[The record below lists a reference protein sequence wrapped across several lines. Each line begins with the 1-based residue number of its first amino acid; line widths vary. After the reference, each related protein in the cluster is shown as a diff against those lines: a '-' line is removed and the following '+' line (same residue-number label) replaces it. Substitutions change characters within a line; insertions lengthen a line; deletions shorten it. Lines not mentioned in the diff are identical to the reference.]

1 MAFRLAGRA
10 LPSQPVLQS
19 AEEWTFHRS
28 GISEAARGCIGVRLQ
43 RKVHQKRN
51 IMEYLPLGNT
61 GLKVSRICLG
71 CMSYGSKKWRDWVLE
86 EPEALPF
93 FRQALDAGINFF
105 DTADMYSATLR
116 VRKCL

>member
-1 MAFRLAGRA
+1 MTFRLDGRA
-10 LPSQPVLQS
+10 LLSQTVRQNSQKSGL
-19 AEEWTFHRS
+19 HRS
-28 GISEAARGCIGVRLQ
+28 GISEAAGGCTGARLQ

-71 CMSYGSKKWRDWVLE
+71 CMSYGSSKWRDWVLE

-105 DTADMYSATLR
+105 DTADMYSRL
-116 VRKCL
+116 

>member
-1 MAFRLAGRA
+1 MALRLDCRA
-10 LPSQPVLQS
+10 LPSQSVLQRAQELHS
-19 AEEWTFHRS
+19 IRS
-28 GISEAARGCIGVRLQ
+28 GISEAARGCIGARLQ

-51 IMEYLPLGNT
+51 IMEYLSLGNT

-71 CMSYGSKKWRDWVLE
+71 CMSYGSSKWRDWVLE

-105 DTADMYSATLR
+105 DTADMYSRL
-116 VRKCL
+116 